1 MAKIDKH
8 QKAYVCTHVFSQER
22 PVLLVDRSDG
32 DWSLVCGDM
41 HPQNASAYCVVG
53 IGHILDAD
61 PTLEAILDLP
71 PEWEAERSSVE
82 AHWQRRPIGH
92 STE

>member
-8 QKAYVCTHVFSQER
+8 QKAYVCTHVFSRER

-61 PTLEAILDLP
+61 PTLEAIPALQ
-71 PEWEAERSSVE
+71 PEGEAERSGVE
-82 AHWQRRPIGH
+82 APRQRRPIGE